1 MTLTMKFLDIGLGTS
16 ILIETDKINII
27 FDCGIDSE
35 TGNNAFKELD
45 DDKLDYLILTHP
57 HKDHIES
64 LISPDYKNP
73 SQITKNNS
81 IKKSLIEK
89 QINNAKTNYDCSI
102 FTKYKE
108 INEEYTHPVS
118 ESESFSNPI
127 NNGNII
133 LKNFIPS
140 KQNGEELN
148 DYSIATYV
156 SYKEHSILLMGDNTP
171 KNIEE
176 LMEDTDFK
184 SEIENIDVLLAPHH
198 GRKSG
203 YVPEFVQYLNP
214 TITIISDKSEDNNE
228 SAQDRY
234 EYYSNGMYITKNGKK
249 DFRQTLT
256 TRNEGDI
263 TLTITNTG
271 DLSIECNK

>member
-1 MTLTMKFLDIGLGTS
+1 MSLTIKFLDIGLGTS

-27 FDCGIDSE
+27 FDCGIDSA
-35 TGNNAFKELD
+35 TGNNAFKELGGD
-45 DDKLDYLILTHP
+45 TLHYLILTHP

-64 LISPDYKNP
+64 LISADYKKP
-73 SQITKNNS
+73 LQITKNNY

-89 QINNAKTNYDCSI
+89 QIDNAKTQYECSI
-102 FTKYKE
+102 FTQYKE
-108 INEEYTHPVS
+108 IIEEYTHTVL
-118 ESESFSNPI
+118 ESESYSNPI

-133 LKNFIPS
+133 LKHFIPS
-140 KQNGEELN
+140 KQSGDELN

-171 KNIEE
+171 KNIDE
-176 LMEDTDFK
+176 LMEDDDFK
-184 SEIENIDVLLAPHH
+184 NEIENIDVLLAPHH
-198 GRKSG
+198 GRKSC
-203 YVPEFVQYLNP
+203 YVQEFVEYLNP
-214 TITIISDKSEDNNE
+214 IITIISDKPEDNDE

-234 EYYSNGMYITKNGKK
+234 QYYSNGMYITKNGKK

-256 TRNEGDI
+256 TRNDGNI
-263 TLTITNTG
+263 TLTITDTG